1 MSAITKATEISHG
14 HQQNGVNIKNFNYKY
29 ILYIIFLENH
39 PDRIPF
45 GSKCTANQFAKER
58 ILNGV
63 EAVPNSWPWLV
74 T

>member
-1 MSAITKATEISHG
+1 MGIE
-14 HQQNGVNIKNFNYKY
+14 N
-29 ILYIIFLENH
+29 IIFLENH

-74 T
+74 TW